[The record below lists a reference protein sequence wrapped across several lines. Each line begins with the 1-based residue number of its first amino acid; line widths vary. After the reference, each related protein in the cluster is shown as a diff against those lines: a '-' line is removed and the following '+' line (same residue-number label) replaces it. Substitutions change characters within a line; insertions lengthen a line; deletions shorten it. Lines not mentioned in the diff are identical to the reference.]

1 MQRGV
6 SIQGARIQVCVPA
19 DERPHHLGAP
29 LVAHSRMQRC
39 GVNEVA

>member
-6 SIQGARIQVCVPA
+6 SIEGARIQICVAA
-19 DERPHHLGAP
+19 DERPHHLGVS